1 MRPANKKIK
10 SKIIAGTATLTL
22 AAILLSVGSAHGRLI
37 EWASTEYIY
46 TPVSIVQFTSDCLT
60 PEGQMIQLNS
70 WAADETTRTIEIAIS
85 GPESEEPPM
94 EEPTQEPT
102 EEPTEEPTQEPTQ
115 EPTEV
120 PTEEVEEPTEEPTQ
134 TDPTEPAVEETT
146 EPATEATQAQSS
158 GASQTEATEPN
169 VPDVTEPE
177 NAKPTEATEPV
188 DPTDP
193 TEPTEPVEPTDP
205 TEPTGPDTEP
215 TDPETEP
222 TDPPVMPPKDQWTD
236 GETTILLDAV
246 AAEHLTLNAE
256 ATQTMITVT
265 LTRPEDAPG
274 LAQESQMTFHV
285 QWQGLQGTFVFQM
298 QPYGDIQPQEE
309 ITDAT
314 ERQVVTGLQLFSAC
328 DVLDTKN
335 PISVIRL
342 NLHTFA
348 DFTLRF
354 SCDNQPLY
362 GVRWSMDGGKTYT
375 MLYEASQLTVSWPYP
390 ENWNGV
396 VCLDFG
402 QALTTT
408 QRPTIHVMATDYEAK
423 EYSPVRQAAPQPA
436 HFVMQTEQ
444 FPHLVEMSPF
454 WGSTQLEGLRVERLT
469 INDEGLP
476 VYAEDDTIIATVEN
490 GGIRLTP
497 ADEKLLPACGSYRLT
512 IFWSWYG
519 VPLEERIVYFFV
531 NTH

>member
-37 EWASTEYIY
+37 EWASTQYIF
-46 TPVSIVQFTSDCLT
+46 TPVSTAPFTSDCLT
-60 PEGQMIQLNS
+60 PEGQMIQLNG
-70 WAADETTRTIEIAIS
+70 WAADETTRTIKISIS
-85 GPESEEPPM
+85 GPETEVPPTEEPT
-94 EEPTQEPT
+94 EEPTQ
-102 EEPTEEPTQEPTQ
+102 EPTEEPTQEPTQ
-115 EPTEV
+115 EPTEE
-120 PTEEVEEPTEEPTQ
+120 PTEEPAQEPTEEPTQ
-134 TDPTEPAVEETT
+134 EPTETPTEPSVEETT
-146 EPATEATQAQSS
+146 EPATEAQSS
-158 GASQTEATEPN
+158 GASQTEATEPA

-177 NAKPTEATEPV
+177 NSNPTEST

-193 TEPTEPVEPTDP
+193 TDPDTEPTE
-205 TEPTGPDTEP
+205 PDTEP
-215 TDPETEP
+215 TDPP
-222 TDPPVMPPKDQWTD
+222 IMPPKGQWTD

-246 AAEHLTLNAE
+246 AAEHLTLSAE
-256 ATQTMITVT
+256 VTATTIMVT
-265 LTRPEDAPG
+265 LTRAEEAPG
-274 LAQESQMTFHV
+274 LIQESQMTFHV

-298 QPYGDIQPQEE
+298 LPYGNIQPQDE

-342 NLHTFA
+342 NLQTLA

-354 SCDNQPLY
+354 SCDNQPVY
-362 GVRWSMDGGKTYT
+362 GVRWSLDDGKTYT
-375 MLYEASQLTVSWPYP
+375 MLYEASQLTISWPYP

-402 QALTTT
+402 QALTAE
-408 QRPTIHVMATDYEAK
+408 QRPTIHVMATEYEAK
-423 EYSPVRQAAPQPA
+423 EYSPVRLAAPQPA
-436 HFVMQTEQ
+436 NFVMQTEEI
-444 FPHLVEMSPF
+444 PYLVEMSPF

-469 INDEGLP
+469 INDEGQP
-476 VYAEDDTIIATVEN
+476 VYMEDTAMVATVEN

-497 ADEKLLPACGSYRLT
+497 ANEKLLPACGSYRLT
-512 IFWSWYG
+512 VLWSWYG
-519 VPLEERIVYFFV
+519 VRLEERVVYFFV